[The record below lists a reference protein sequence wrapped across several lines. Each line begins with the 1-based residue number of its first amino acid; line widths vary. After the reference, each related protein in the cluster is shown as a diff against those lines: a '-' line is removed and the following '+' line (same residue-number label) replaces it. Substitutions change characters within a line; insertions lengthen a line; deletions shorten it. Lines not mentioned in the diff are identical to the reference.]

1 MNQEQLKKRAKRFTD
16 ELNLPIARFAENI
29 GFDRSTYYKWLKGNE
44 KVFSE
49 NTLQKIDNYLRP
61 YGF

>member
-1 MNQEQLKKRAKRFTD
+1 MNNELLRKRAKRFIN
-16 ELNLPIARFAENI
+16 ELNLPIARFAKNV

-49 NTLQKIDNYLRP
+49 NTLQKIDNYLRT